1 MCVSTF
7 REVSLVLKK
16 EAFLSS
22 FTTLVRKGSSLPLS
36 VPFGKDMQIGK
47 EESKT
52 MQSRRFFWWYFSVS
66 RRNSFL

>member
-36 VPFGKDMQIGK
+36 VPFGKDIQIGE

-52 MQSRRFFWWYFSVS
+52 K
-66 RRNSFL
+66 